1 MKKTKRND
9 VNKFIVIKFVIT
21 IVLLFVIVIGLFS
34 YVLNLNNKDEG
45 KKVEVSVGEL
55 PNIIKKYT
63 EEEALASVRPTIVSV
78 SNKNDEVAEF
88 ELYITIDKKSTIDY
102 NYLRVNFDGTTY
114 DLSKLHSYDLGS
126 KFYFEIKEDKVNP
139 KRTNEYDV
147 YIWLDS
153 TYVEN
158 NDNKDIFIDFDTLN

>member
-1 MKKTKRND
+1 MKKKRKD
-9 VNKFIVIKFVIT
+9 VNKFILIKFIIT
-21 IVLLFVIVIGLFS
+21 IVLLFVFVIGLFS

-55 PNIIKKYT
+55 PKVLKKFT
-63 EEEALASVRPTIVSV
+63 EEEALASVRPTVVSV
-78 SNKNDEVAEF
+78 SNDNDEAADF
-88 ELYITIDKKSTIDY
+88 ELYITIDKKSTIDS
-102 NYLRVNFDGTTY
+102 NYLRVNFDGVTY

-126 KFYFEIKEDKVNP
+126 KLYFEIKKDTVSP

-153 TYVEN
+153 SYVEN
-158 NDNKDIFIDFDTLN
+158 DNNKDIFIDFDTLY